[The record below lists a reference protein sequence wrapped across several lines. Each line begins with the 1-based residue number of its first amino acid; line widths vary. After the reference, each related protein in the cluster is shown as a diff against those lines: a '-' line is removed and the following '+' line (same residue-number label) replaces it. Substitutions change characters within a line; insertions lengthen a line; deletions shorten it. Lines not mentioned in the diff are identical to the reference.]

1 MAYLGNIAANRFAS
15 TPATKRFSGDG
26 STTSFTLDTAA
37 SADQEILVSVNG
49 VIQDSANYTVTGT
62 TLDFGSGNAP
72 SAGTNNIFVNYIA
85 TPIATVGHPS
95 TSNLQAAAG
104 TFTST
109 LNVTG
114 ATTLSGAFTS
124 PGIDDNASAN
134 AMTID
139 SNGVLQSVAGRS
151 ILPEFIDNCF
161 LASNTASSVELQN
174 CFSTTYS
181 VYRLIGVVGG
191 RFAGESNVRFTF
203 LTGTNTAETEG
214 MHGVLRHHDDAS
226 SSGYI
231 PHANTSFATIVGDQS
246 STGFS
251 VVDMHIYMQATAVQ
265 LIGMSGYHD
274 QESDRGIGVFGYK
287 SNQSTART
295 GFKITANVSGN
306 LSAVN
311 FSVYGIR
318 IRQNATTKMDGSYS

>member
-72 SAGTNNIFVNYIA
+72 SSGTNNIFVNYIA

-114 ATTLSGAFTS
+114 ATTVSGAFTS

-151 ILPEFIDNCF
+151 ILPEFIDNVS
-161 LASNTASSVELQN
+161 LAGNSASSVELQS

-181 VYRLIGVVGG
+181 VYRLVGVVGG
-191 RFAGESNVRFTF
+191 AFAAESNVRFTF
-203 LTGTNTAETEG
+203 LTGTNTAETAG
-214 MHGVLRHHDDAS
+214 QHGVLRHHDDADQ
-226 SSGYI
+226 SGYVD
-231 PHANTSFATIVGDQS
+231 HVNTAFVTIIADQS
-246 STGFS
+246 TTGFS
-251 VVDMHIYMQATAVQ
+251 LVDMHIYMQPTAVQ
-265 LIGMSGYHD
+265 ILGMSGYHD
-274 QESDRGIGVFGYK
+274 QESDRGVCIFGYK

-295 GFKITANVSGN
+295 GFKLSSNASGN
-306 LSAVN
+306 LSAIN

-318 IRQNATTKMDGSYS
+318 IRQDSASKMDGSYS